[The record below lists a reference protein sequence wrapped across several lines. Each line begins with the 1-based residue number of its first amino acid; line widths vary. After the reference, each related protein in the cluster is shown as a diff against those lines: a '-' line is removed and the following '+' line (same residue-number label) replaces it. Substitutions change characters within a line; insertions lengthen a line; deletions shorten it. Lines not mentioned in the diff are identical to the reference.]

1 MMANPLQI
9 PWFQYPGVYSGYLPA
24 NRDFTRR
31 RPMTNIKLNIA
42 VNQNPKS
49 HIDQILKEF
58 EKGCDEAILRREGK
72 RLIIEPKKRAEV
84 KNYRHMS
91 RDLTFLPLGDIRI

>member
-24 NRDFTRR
+24 NRDFIRR

-42 VNQNPKS
+42 ANQNPKG

-72 RLIIEPKKRAEV
+72 RWIIEPKKRAENINNRCV
-84 KNYRHMS
+84 S
-91 RDLTFLPLGDIRI
+91 RGLSFLPLGDIRI

>member
-1 MMANPLQI
+1 
-9 PWFQYPGVYSGYLPA
+9 
-24 NRDFTRR
+24 
-31 RPMTNIKLNIA
+31 MTNIKLNIA
-42 VNQNPKS
+42 VNQNPKG

-72 RLIIEPKKRAEV
+72 RLIIEPKKRAENINNRSV
-84 KNYRHMS
+84 S